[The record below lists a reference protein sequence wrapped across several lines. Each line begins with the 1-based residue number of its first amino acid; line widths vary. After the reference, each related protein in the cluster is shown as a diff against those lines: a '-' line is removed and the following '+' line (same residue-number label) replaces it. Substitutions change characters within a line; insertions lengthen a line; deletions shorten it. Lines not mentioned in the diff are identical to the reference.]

1 MKKLRMYPNTSAGLL
16 IVFCGLDGS
25 GKTTLLTRLTDD
37 LKKDRRVFLTKQPTE
52 NVRQTNIFRT
62 YMDDPDHDDY
72 DYRSLSLLAAS
83 DRIQHTN
90 KTILPRLEAG
100 NIVISDRYFFS
111 CLANLRARGYKKDK
125 WIYDVAKSIIKPDIA
140 FFCDAS
146 VETAVGRVRRRE
158 EEKDRYI
165 DMELQYKL
173 FDEYKGICKANN
185 GVAVPTDKLSVEES
199 YDIVKNC
206 VERKLENE
214 C

>member
-37 LKKDRRVFLTKQPTE
+37 LKKDRKVFLTKQPTE

-83 DRIQHTN
+83 DHIQHTN

-100 NIVISDRYFFS
+100 DIVISDRYFFS

-125 WIYDVAKSIIKPDIA
+125 WIYDVAKPIIKPDIA

-206 VERKLENE
+206 VERKLENG